1 MSNNSID
8 NIVSSYEFEHKKL
21 AYYRL
26 VRDAAKRSMD
36 DEAAAH
42 KGHEHWIEYSANK
55 AYKTKAERAYEAASG
70 NIGYIENTLEEKDK
84 NNGINNDYIE
94 SLCSLTFDDDYMSEH
109 RLEEV
114 VDKFVSLISP
124 TRKDP
129 IWMTLTDDGIRPAEG
144 DTEWYDLLFK
154 RELNPQYTLNK
165 KIQKLD
171 KPHTDLKRMTSSCKI
186 VVDDLSTR
194 VRLTYLDSPEEPMA
208 NTYVLYWMYG
218 DEDELKDKLATS
230 RRDIRLFEKTN
241 CMLPLGIGLTDEDG
255 YLVQTRQMASYTNKY
270 QEINLVDETVEIYP
284 GVIYGGWDK
293 RIIVKQYAFL
303 NQDGTEKS
311 YGLGVGFSNEL
322 EVFRADAGNQWL
334 NTTRYERVLRNF
346 NPIEIEGAENKSL
359 PLLTAQA
366 RILHS
371 YVGNGYF
378 VDEQDKA
385 LENLSSAE
393 REELE
398 RVSTQYFYPDRKYG
412 FFAYPVNRGSFK
424 TKSLLELAEGEN
436 PVAWSGKVDE
446 DNNSIAMHCT
456 LPEWDR
462 RITVKLDALNIA
474 LYKTAEKV
482 KPHAENI
489 ERLGGM
495 SRLVELQQ
503 KYPYGLRNEEQI
515 GIGEKFIGKINTLSD
530 AIKER
535 IEEPNNEYEF
545 LNQQDIDEING
556 AAEAL
561 KELIF
566 KKEFLA
572 EFNSY
577 LKSAMNPEK
586 ESKNGLASAEGGLNP
601 GPYMEKE
608 PYWGHIVETLMQC
621 VASLSKTHLSDH
633 IWTKWV
639 EPMLVDF
646 SNQPE
651 VLEQIEGLEG
661 QEVFS
666 ELIQVGKILEGVP
679 DDKEEPKLIKDY
691 RDELSEPFQG
701 IQNSIE
707 SGEQARLDKE
717 ALSLEHNN
725 PLLWVMNCYKGV
737 AAPLVH
743 NVPGA
748 PSILQQAIDLYSDN
762 ISKKMMTSKSSFNI
776 KINVAL
782 FRFCGVDMEGD
793 RSLFKSF
800 FNKMAITGY
809 IAKSKTAD
817 SELYIKRLRKVNGVK
832 NQKLDEQVRGVINQL
847 GRVTEGEAISETVYE
862 KSFNFRWYK
871 TLMFLTTVGM
881 NWNTF
886 RVLSENLKNEDAY
899 GKSLYIMQASAET
912 LYTVTL
918 ARNAFCNMFGKGF
931 TNYVDGVNPGG
942 KKFTKLLGEGV
953 ARYVAA
959 VAMLFSMRSAMQQY
973 QLGNNDSAAFHLG
986 TALNTLHIQLAYAA
1000 KAGGG
1005 RGILTSVMGN
1015 ISSRS
1020 VGSRIALYAI
1030 GATLGSV
1037 ALGVASIVGACLIV
1051 YDTVDGIQDSNRTGL
1066 YRFFHHY
1073 LTAIN
1078 KSKIPTLNDKH
1089 CHELYTSEQL
1099 PAGNNGLFKE
1109 IKNISDNAL
1118 LDFDNDVADWDNID
1132 DYKFG
1137 NLSWRA
1143 VVPLYLQGGY
1153 SMRSI
1158 NSMVKLEFATTE
1170 QSRLN
1175 DRGEAHKVRF
1185 TVENIED
1192 IIKYYEFMADPDVK
1206 EKKML
1211 SGRSMGDIA
1220 AELAK
1225 GEFMPA
1231 QGTTEELTVMID
1243 GKEKIISFDHLYFR
1257 QKQTKNGLDWED
1269 LDKQSHELYKP
1280 NYYV

>member
-26 VRDAAKRSMD
+26 VRDAAKKEI
-36 DEAAAH
+36 DENKSDNPSASWKAKEAYAKALGWVAH
-42 KGHEHWIEYSANK
+42 FEHSIDE
-55 AYKTKAERAYEAASG
+55 
-70 NIGYIENTLEEKDK
+70 LDKD
-84 NNGINNDYIE
+84 NGINSEYIQ
-94 SLCSLTFDDDYMSEH
+94 SLCSLTPDDNKHSEE
-109 RLEEV
+109 RIKKV
-114 VDKFVSLISP
+114 VENFISIIDS
-124 TRKDP
+124 TRKAP
-129 IWMTLTDDGIRPAEG
+129 IWLTLTADGIQPDEG
-144 DTEWYDLLFK
+144 DEGWYELLFK
-154 RELNPQYTLNK
+154 QEINPQYTLNYK
-165 KIQKLD
+165 VNKLE
-171 KPHTDLKRMTSSCKI
+171 KPHSDLKRIASSCKI

-194 VRLTYLDSPEEPMA
+194 VRLTYKDSPAEPMA
-208 NTYVLYWMYG
+208 NTYVFYWMYG
-218 DEDELKDKLATS
+218 DENDDQLKNKLATS
-230 RRDIRLFEKTN
+230 RRDLHLFEKTN
-241 CMLPLGIGLTDEDG
+241 CMLPLGVGLTDEDG
-255 YLVQTRQMASYTNKY
+255 YLVQTRQMGIHTNKF
-270 QEINLVDETVEIYP
+270 QEINLDDETFEIYP
-284 GVIYGGWDK
+284 GTIYGGWDK
-293 RIIVKQYAFL
+293 RVIQEQYYFL
-303 NQDGTEKS
+303 NKDGSKKNYDRS
-311 YGLGVGFSNEL
+311 SDFVNEL
-322 EVFRADAGNQWL
+322 VAFSADPVNQWL
-334 NTTRYERVLRNF
+334 NTSGYERVLRDF
-346 NPIEIEGAENKSL
+346 NSIETEGSDNYSPKGLSS
-359 PLLTAQA
+359 QA

-371 YVGNGYF
+371 YIGNGYF
-378 VDEQDKA
+378 VNEQDKT

-393 REELE
+393 ISELKNA
-398 RVSTQYFYPDRKYG
+398 SAQYFYPDRKYG
-412 FFAYPVNRGSFK
+412 FFAYPVNRGNFK
-424 TKSLLELAEGEN
+424 TQSLLKLAEGEN
-436 PVAWSGKVDE
+436 PVAWSGEVNE
-446 DNNSIAMHCT
+446 DNSTIALHCT

-462 RITVKLDALNIA
+462 RITIKLDALNLA
-474 LYKTAEKV
+474 LYKTSEKV
-482 KPHAENI
+482 KPHTENI

-515 GIGEKFIGKINTLSD
+515 DIGEKFIDKINTLSD

-545 LNQQDIDEING
+545 LNQQDIDEINS

-561 KELIF
+561 KDLIF

-577 LKSAMNPEK
+577 LKSAMKPGN
-586 ESKNGLASAEGGLNP
+586 ESENGLANAEGKLNP

-621 VASLSKTHLSDH
+621 VDSLSKTHLSDD

-651 VLEQIEGLEG
+651 VLEQIESLEG

-679 DDKEEPKLIKDY
+679 DDKEEPKPIKDY

-701 IQNSIE
+701 IQKSIE
-707 SGEQARLDKE
+707 ADEQTRLDKE

-725 PLLWVMNCYKGV
+725 PLLWVMNCYKTV

-748 PSILQQAIDLYSDN
+748 PSILQQSIDLYSDN

-793 RSLFKSF
+793 KSLFKSF

-817 SELYIKRLRKVNGVK
+817 TELYIKRLRKVNGVR
-832 NQKLDEQVRGVINQL
+832 NQKLDEQVRAVINQL
-847 GRVTEGEAISETVYE
+847 GRVTEGEAMSDTIYD

-871 TLMFLTTVGM
+871 SLMFLTTVGM
-881 NWNTF
+881 NGNTF
-886 RVLSENLKNEDAY
+886 SALSENIKNEDAY

-912 LYTVTL
+912 LYTATL
-918 ARNAFCNMFGKGF
+918 ARNGFCNMFGKGF

-942 KKFTKLLGEGV
+942 KAFTELLGEGA

-973 QLGNNDSAAFHLG
+973 QLGNTSSAAFDLAMG
-986 TALNTLHIQLAYAA
+986 LNILHTQLAYAA
-1000 KAGGG
+1000 KTGVG

-1037 ALGVASIVGACLIV
+1037 ALGVASVIGACLVV

-1078 KSKIPTLNDKH
+1078 KSQIPTLSDKH
-1089 CHELYTSEQL
+1089 CHELYTGDQL
-1099 PAGNNGLFKE
+1099 PTGSNGLFKE
-1109 IKNISDNAL
+1109 IKNISDNNL
-1118 LDFDNDVADWDNID
+1118 LDFDNDIADWDNID

-1175 DRGEAHKVRF
+1175 DRDEAHKVRF

-1257 QKQTKNGLDWED
+1257 QKQTKNGLNWED
-1269 LDKQSHELYKP
+1269 LNKQSHELYKP

>member
-26 VRDAAKRSMD
+26 VRDAAKKEID
-36 DEAAAH
+36 DNESDNPTANWKAKEAYVKALGSIAH
-42 KGHEHWIEYSANK
+42 F
-55 AYKTKAERAYEAASG
+55 
-70 NIGYIENTLEEKDK
+70 ENSIDELDKD
-84 NNGINNDYIE
+84 NGINNEYIQ
-94 SLCSLTFDDDYMSEH
+94 SLCSLTPDDNKHSEE
-109 RLEEV
+109 RIKEV
-114 VDKFVSLISP
+114 VEKFISIIDS
-124 TRKDP
+124 TRKAP
-129 IWMTLTDDGIRPAEG
+129 IWLTLTADGIQQGEG
-144 DTEWYDLLFK
+144 DEEWYELLFK
-154 RELNPQYTLNK
+154 QEISPQYTLNYK
-165 KIQKLD
+165 VNKLD
-171 KPHTDLKRMTSSCKI
+171 KPHSDLKRIASSCKI

-194 VRLTYLDSPEEPMA
+194 VRLTYKDSPAEPMA
-208 NTYVLYWMYG
+208 NTYVFYWMYG
-218 DEDELKDKLATS
+218 DESDDELKNKLATS
-230 RRDIRLFEKTN
+230 RRDLHLFEKTN
-241 CMLPLGIGLTDEDG
+241 CMLPLGVGLTDENG
-255 YLVQTRQMASYTNKY
+255 YLVKTRQMGIHTNKF
-270 QEINLVDETVEIYP
+270 QEINLDEGTFEIYP
-284 GVIYGGWDK
+284 GTIYGGWDK
-293 RIIVKQYAFL
+293 RIIQEQYDFL
-303 NQDGTEKS
+303 NQDGSKKN
-311 YGLGVGFSNEL
+311 YGRSIDFINEL
-322 EVFRADAGNQWL
+322 EAFRADAGNQWL
-334 NTTRYERVLRNF
+334 NTSGYERVLRDF
-346 NPIEIEGAENKSL
+346 NSIEAEGSETYSSKALS
-359 PLLTAQA
+359 AQT

-371 YVGNGYF
+371 YIGNGYF
-378 VDEQDKA
+378 IDEQDKT

-393 REELE
+393 LSELKKA
-398 RVSTQYFYPDRKYG
+398 SAQFFYPDRRYG
-412 FFAYPVNRGSFK
+412 FFAYPVNRGNFK
-424 TKSLLELAEGEN
+424 TKSLLKLAEGEN

-446 DNNSIAMHCT
+446 DNSAIALHCT

-462 RITVKLDALNIA
+462 RITVKLDALNLA
-474 LYKTAEKV
+474 LYKTVEKV
-482 KPHAENI
+482 KPHTENI

-503 KYPYGLRNEEQI
+503 KYPYGLRNEEKI
-515 GIGEKFIGKINTLSD
+515 DIGEKFIGKINTLSD

-561 KELIF
+561 KDLIF

-586 ESKNGLASAEGGLNP
+586 ESENGLANAEGKLNA

-621 VASLSKTHLSDH
+621 VDSLSKTHLSDH

-651 VLEQIEGLEG
+651 ILESIKNLQG
-661 QEVFS
+661 QEIFS
-666 ELIQVGKILEGVP
+666 EFIGVGKILEGVS
-679 DDKEEPKLIKDY
+679 DDKEEPIPVQDFRREQSTSF
-691 RDELSEPFQG
+691 RD
-701 IQNSIE
+701 IQYSIE
-707 SGEQARLDKE
+707 ADEQARLDKE

-725 PLLWVMNCYKGV
+725 PLLWVMNCYKSV

-762 ISKKMMTSKSSFNI
+762 ISKKMMTSTSSFNI

-793 RSLFKSF
+793 KSLFKSF

-817 SELYIKRLRKVNGVK
+817 AELYIKRLRKVSGVR

-847 GRVTEGEAISETVYE
+847 GRVTEGDPLSETVYD

-871 TLMFLTTVGM
+871 TLMFLTTLGM
-881 NWNTF
+881 NGNTF

-899 GKSLYIMQASAET
+899 GKSLYVMQASAET

-918 ARNAFCNMFGKGF
+918 ARNGFCNMFGKGF

-942 KKFTKLLGEGV
+942 KAFTELLGEGA

-973 QLGNNDSAAFHLG
+973 QLGNTSSAAFDLAMG
-986 TALNTLHIQLAYAA
+986 LNILHTQLAYAA
-1000 KAGGG
+1000 KTGVG
-1005 RGILTSVMGN
+1005 RGVLTSVMGN

-1037 ALGVASIVGACLIV
+1037 ALGVASVIGACLVV

-1073 LTAIN
+1073 LAAIN
-1078 KSKIPTLNDKH
+1078 KSQIPTLNDKH
-1089 CHELYTSEQL
+1089 CHELYTGDQL
-1099 PAGNNGLFKE
+1099 PTGSNGLFKE
-1109 IKNISDNAL
+1109 IKNISDNNL
-1118 LDFDNDVADWDNID
+1118 LDFDNDIADWDNID

-1137 NLSWRA
+1137 DLSWRA

-1153 SMRSI
+1153 SMQSI
-1158 NSMVKLEFATTE
+1158 NSMVKLESATTE

-1175 DRGEAHKVRF
+1175 DRDEAHKVRF
-1185 TVENIED
+1185 TVENPED

-1206 EKKML
+1206 GKKML

-1231 QGTTEELTVMID
+1231 QGTTEELTIMID

-1269 LDKQSHELYKP
+1269 INKQSHELYKP